1 VWYHAFLQ
9 RYAEMSTDPRRQG
22 ELNPDDPASPDPVE
36 NDPLMDDDL
45 EDDEDSKK
53 QENPDE
59 GMGTPRE

>member
-1 VWYHAFLQ
+1 
-9 RYAEMSTDPRRQG
+9 MSTDPRKQG
-22 ELNPDDPASPDPVE
+22 DLNPDDPTPPDPVE

-45 EDDEDSKK
+45 EDDGDSQK